1 MSQEMVQR
9 VPVRV
14 QWVDLLWHWFPRH
27 TVDVELTLF
36 TNLLGA
42 IGLGAASGLN
52 AWIPLLGLG
61 LAERFG
67 LVTLSEPFDRLGSTG
82 VLVALAVVFLVDLV
96 GDKVPVVDS
105 ALHAVGTVVAP
116 VSGAVVFAA
125 QENLLSQSHPWA
137 AALAGMVLGESV
149 HLARSAV
156 RPAVTA
162 GTGGVGNPIASAIED
177 AMSFAL
183 TVLAVVVPGLAFVAV
198 VVVSVV
204 VFRRVRRRRRRLRD
218 APGTAVVGLVVVLG
232 AVVGMTAFA
241 PPAGAHAVLVAS
253 DPGAD
258 ALLEE
263 PPGQVVLTF
272 NEDVTSAGDA
282 IRVLDPDGDEVS
294 DVRAQSDGV
303 TVRAELPALDQ
314 QGSYTVN
321 WSAVSAD
328 GHPVRGAFLFHL
340 GERTLDAPA
349 ETFGE
354 GTPLSATVVRAL
366 GATMAIAGLVWVLAC
381 AFTGRSP
388 RARWAPVVVGSVL
401 GLIGA
406 VMAAGGSFGG
416 AIGVV
421 ADTNSGRMGIVA
433 LVVSLV
439 GLAVSWIP
447 RGGPAELAVASAGV
461 VALAAQGHAVSIPPL
476 ARSVG
481 LTVVHVVAAVAWGT
495 ALVWLER
502 RSRDAEPEALLRSVR
517 RLSPWGM
524 GAVVLLAGSGALLVV
539 DRVGVDELT
548 TSTYGRLALVKS
560 VLLVVAVA
568 LAVRNR
574 WFSPDRLRVGLRVEV
589 VVLALALVAGAVMAQ
604 VPPPDAAGA
613 APGGDYV
620 QRVAFGDGQVE
631 LTVEPGERGTNEVHV
646 TALGPDGRL
655 MEGIDDLVLALTLPS
670 ADVGPLEPQMQ
681 RITTG
686 HSLTYADFPLPGQ
699 WDVEVSARA
708 SQFEEYRASF
718 TVPIGE

>member
-14 QWVDLLWHWFPRH
+14 QWVDLLWPWFPRH
-27 TVDVELTLF
+27 TVRVELTLF

-61 LAERFG
+61 LAERAG
-67 LVTLSEPFDRLGSTG
+67 LVTLSEPFDQLGSTG
-82 VLVALAVVFLVDLV
+82 VLVALAVVFLADLI

-105 ALHAVGTVVAP
+105 VLHAVGTVVAP

-177 AMSFAL
+177 AMSFVL
-183 TVLAVVVPGLAFVAV
+183 TVLAVVVPVLAFVAV
-198 VVVSVV
+198 VMVSVL
-204 VFRRVRRRRRRLRD
+204 VFRRVRRRRRARSVS
-218 APGTAVVGLVVVLG
+218 GTAAVGIALVLG
-232 AVVGMTAFA
+232 FSLLFGGLA

-258 ALLEE
+258 ALLED

-282 IRVLDPDGDEVS
+282 IRVLDPDGDEVP
-294 DVRAQSDGV
+294 DVRAQSDGA
-303 TVRAELPALDQ
+303 TVRAELPTLDQ
-314 QGSYTVN
+314 EGSYTVN

-354 GTPLSATVVRAL
+354 GTPLSATVVRAM
-366 GATMAIAGLVWVLAC
+366 GATLAIAGLVWVLAC
-381 AFTGRSP
+381 AFTGRRP

-406 VMAAGGSFGG
+406 VMAAGGSWGG

-421 ADTNSGRMGIVA
+421 ADTTSGRMGIVA

-476 ARSVG
+476 ARSIG

-502 RSRDAEPEALLRSVR
+502 RSRDAESEALQRSVR

-524 GAVVLLAGSGALLVV
+524 GAVVVLAASGALLVA

-560 VLLVVAVA
+560 ALLVVAVG
-568 LAVRNR
+568 LAARNR
-574 WFSPDRLRVGLRVEV
+574 WGSVDRLRIGVRVEV

-620 QRVAFGDGQVE
+620 QRLAFGDGQVE

-655 MEGIDDLVLALTLPS
+655 MEGIDDLVLELTLPS